1 MICLDIIFKFCYY
14 WDCWLKWMTIFLT
27 DLLMWIDRDWSKKKR
42 GTVMFNFSNRRN
54 QKTITRI
61 IVALLII
68 AMAAGLLISSI

>member
-1 MICLDIIFKFCYY
+1 
-14 WDCWLKWMTIFLT
+14 
-27 DLLMWIDRDWSKKKR
+27 
-42 GTVMFNFSNRRN
+42 MFNFSNRRN